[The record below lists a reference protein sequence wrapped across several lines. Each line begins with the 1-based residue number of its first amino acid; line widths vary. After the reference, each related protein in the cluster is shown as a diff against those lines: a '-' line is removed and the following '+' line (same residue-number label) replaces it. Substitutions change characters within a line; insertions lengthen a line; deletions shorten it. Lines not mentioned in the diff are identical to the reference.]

1 MQGGAL
7 SCVSLNNM
15 KEMGVADFVGWIEKM
30 HMYKN
35 KALKKKKES
44 VSNLFM
50 IMNARFFA
58 ILQFSFMFS

>member
-15 KEMGVADFVGWIEKM
+15 KEMSVADFVGWIEKM

-35 KALKKKKES
+35 KALKKKKRVYQIYS
-44 VSNLFM
+44 
-50 IMNARFFA
+50 
-58 ILQFSFMFS
+58 